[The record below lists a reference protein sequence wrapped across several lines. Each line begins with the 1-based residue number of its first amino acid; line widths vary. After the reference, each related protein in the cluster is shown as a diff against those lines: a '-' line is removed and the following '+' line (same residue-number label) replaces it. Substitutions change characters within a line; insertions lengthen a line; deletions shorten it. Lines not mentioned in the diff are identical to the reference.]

1 MHTDSSRS
9 VLILGANG
17 RFGRCAAEAFRQA
30 GWHVYAQSRTPA
42 ASHQVGV
49 SPVTCDAL
57 DVDTI
62 VRTCAGNIQVV
73 VNALNPLYTEWETRL
88 QPLADAAL
96 HIANETGALLMLPGN
111 VYNFGSIL
119 PPVVS
124 EDTPQIDDT
133 SRAKLRISLENNMR
147 AAAEKGVR
155 SVVIRC
161 GDFLG
166 GDRPGTWMDLVIA
179 KDLAKGR
186 VVYPG
191 PLDLNHAWAYLP
203 DLAKVFVAV
212 AERRAQLDP
221 FDVFHYAGLTL
232 TGGELASA
240 LEAAVGKS
248 LETRRLPWWLL
259 RLATPFS
266 PMLRAVTEMR
276 YLWHRPHSLS
286 EVRLRKLVGQVPR
299 TDISKVL
306 QSMLA
311 PTSVESAVRVAMSV
325 GD

>member
-1 MHTDSSRS
+1 MHSDSSRS

-17 RFGRCAAEAFRQA
+17 RFGQCVKEAFRQA

-42 ASHQVGV
+42 SGHQIGV
-49 SPVTCDAL
+49 TPVTCDAL
-57 DVDTI
+57 DVDSI
-62 VRTCAGNIQVV
+62 LRTCAGNIQVV

-88 QPLADAAL
+88 PPLADAAL
-96 HIANETGALLMLPGN
+96 RIAREADALLMLPGN
-111 VYNFGSIL
+111 VYNFGSKL
-119 PPVVS
+119 PPVIS

-133 SRAKLRISLENNMR
+133 SRAKLRIALENNMR
-147 AAAEKGVR
+147 AAAEQGVR

-166 GDRPGTWMDLVIA
+166 GDRPGTWMDLVIV

-212 AERRAQLDP
+212 AERRTQLAP

-232 TGGELASA
+232 SGGELASA
-240 LEAAVGKS
+240 LEAAVGRS
-248 LETRRLPWWLL
+248 LDVRKLPWWLL
-259 RLATPFS
+259 RLASPFS
-266 PMLRAVTEMR
+266 PMFRAVTEMR

-286 EVRLRKLVGQVPR
+286 EVRLRKLIGTVPR
-299 TDISKVL
+299 TDITKVL
-306 QSMLA
+306 QSVLA
-311 PTSVESAVRVAMSV
+311 PIDVESAVRIAMSASE
-325 GD
+325 

>member
-17 RFGRCAAEAFRQA
+17 RFGRCATEAFRQA
-30 GWHVYAQSRTPA
+30 GWHVYAQGRTPA
-42 ASHQVGV
+42 ASRQIGV

-88 QPLADAAL
+88 LPLADAAL
-96 HIANETGALLMLPGN
+96 RIARETDALLMLPGN
-111 VYNFGSIL
+111 VYNFGSKL
-119 PPVVS
+119 PPVLS

-133 SRAKLRISLENNMR
+133 SKAKLRIALENNMR

-191 PLDLNHAWAYLP
+191 PLDLKHAWAYLP

-212 AERRAQLDP
+212 AERRAQLAP

-232 TGGELASA
+232 TGGELINA
-240 LEAAVGKS
+240 LEAAIGRFLKVGNM
-248 LETRRLPWWLL
+248 PWWLL
-259 RLATPFS
+259 RLAKPFS
-266 PMLRAVTEMR
+266 SMLRAVMEMK
-276 YLWHRPHSLS
+276 YLWDKPHSLS
-286 EVRLRKLVGQVPR
+286 EVRLRKLIGQVPR

-306 QSMLA
+306 QSVLA
-311 PTSVESAVRVAMSV
+311 PMGVESAVRVAMSV
-325 GD
+325 GE